1 LMVSAKQFKYYSS
14 LLHKKFRNEENK
26 FIVEG
31 KRILEEGLNS
41 NYICEII
48 FITRQFAKKEKDFLN
63 KINLSSV
70 RTEIITNSDFKK
82 ISDTQNP
89 QGIAAVFQKIKKN
102 KRDAESDIVVCLE
115 DISEPGNL
123 GTIIRNCDWFGIKK
137 IFLSSD
143 CAELYNPKT
152 IRASMGSLFHL
163 NIIENAHLNKTL
175 MELKKSGYKVLCSD
189 IKGTSVFSINS
200 AIKTAVIFSNEA
212 AGPDNEILNL
222 SDMII
227 TIPKIG
233 KAESLNVASASAVI
247 LAELT
252 NCFQKA

>member
-1 LMVSAKQFKYYSS
+1 MVSAKQFKYYSS

-31 KRILEEGLNS
+31 KKILEEGLKS
-41 NYICEII
+41 NYNCEII
-48 FITRQFAKKEKDFLN
+48 FATRQFVEKEKKFLN
-63 KINLSSV
+63 KINLSSI
-70 RTEIITNSDFKK
+70 RTEIITNSDLKK

-89 QGIAAVFQKIKKN
+89 QGIAAVFKKLKKN
-102 KRDAESDIVVCLE
+102 KSDVESDIVVCLE

-163 NIIENAHLNKTL
+163 SIIENVQLNKTL
-175 MELKKSGYKVLCSD
+175 MELKKNGFRILSSD
-189 IKGTSVFSINS
+189 INGTDVFSINKR
-200 AIKTAVIFSNEA
+200 IKSAVIFSNEA
-212 AGPDNEILNL
+212 AGPNNEILNL

-252 NCFQKA
+252 NYFPKA